1 MSKTRKVIIAFLVLV
16 LLGSLVV
23 FLILNASD
31 DEYNR
36 EYDEDEVLAA
46 VGPLLREAEF
56 LNFIYYGSGIKY
68 YDSNDT
74 TYGKYREADLAHLE
88 ELGFSTIEELKTL
101 TEKTFS
107 ASYSELIYSTV
118 LSSMTDGTSII
129 SLARYYQATDAETGA
144 PTHIMVQSKYTV
156 LFKDSIAYDYNS
168 FKVVGSKGEKVY
180 VTVDATVTRA
190 DGATQKTTVT
200 ITLFEEEYGWRID
213 NPTYANYNENKDR
226 YDQLKDQDID

>member
-16 LLGSLVV
+16 ILGSLVV

-46 VGPLLREAEF
+46 VGPLLREAEL

-88 ELGFSTIEELKTL
+88 ELGFSNLEELAAL

-107 ASYSELIYSTV
+107 MSYSEEIYATV
-118 LSSMTDGTSII
+118 LSRVSDGSMSA
-129 SLARYYQATDAETGA
+129 SNARYYQVVDEETGEY
-144 PTHIMVQSKYTV
+144 THIMVYSGYNN
-156 LFKDSIAYDYNS
+156 LFKDSIVYDYDS
-168 FKVVGSKGEKVY
+168 FVVTGSKGERVY
-180 VTVDATVTRA
+180 VSVDATVTRA
-190 DGATQKTTVT
+190 DGKTQETTVK
-200 ITLFEEEYGWRID
+200 IALYEEEDGWRID
-213 NPTYANYNENKDR
+213 NHTYANYNEYKDL
-226 YDQLKDQDID
+226 YDELKNQDID

>member
-1 MSKTRKVIIAFLVLV
+1 MSKTRKIIIALLALIIIGALVAAII
-16 LLGSLVV
+16 LGLSKCE
-23 FLILNASD
+23 AGRD
-31 DEYNR
+31 
-36 EYDEDEVLAA
+36 YDEDEVLEA
-46 VGPLLREAEF
+46 VAPLLRDAEL
-56 LNFIYYGSGIKY
+56 LNFVYYGSGVRY
-68 YDSNDT
+68 YDDSAAT
-74 TYGKYREADLAHLE
+74 GYYREADKAHLE
-88 ELGFSTIEELKTL
+88 ELGFSTIEELKAL